1 MDHGP
6 TEQFETPAPTAPARA
21 APAKRK
27 RPVPEDV
34 LEELPANALEQT
46 RRAKRGRKPSTRKRD
61 ADEAAIAEEAAPR
74 PKKKRKAAEPLPP
87 PDAATWKRF
96 EACHTRVALP
106 SRPLTHHDRRH
117 KSSNPTSKAGK
128 KGAESI
134 KKFQQRDAASISFD
148 PIDRCTF

>member
-6 TEQFETPAPTAPARA
+6 TEQFATAAPAAPARA

-27 RPVPEDV
+27 RPVPKDV

-46 RRAKRGRKPSTRKRD
+46 RPAKRGRKPSTRKRD

-87 PDAATWKRF
+87 PDAATLEQF
-96 EACHTRVALP
+96 EACGARVACL
-106 SRPLTHHDRRH
+106 L
-117 KSSNPTSKAGK
+117 AL
-128 KGAESI
+128 
-134 KKFQQRDAASISFD
+134 
-148 PIDRCTF
+148 

>member
-6 TEQFETPAPTAPARA
+6 TEQFATAAPARA
-21 APAKRK
+21 A
-27 RPVPEDV
+27 E
-34 LEELPANALEQT
+34 
-46 RRAKRGRKPSTRKRD
+46 G
-61 ADEAAIAEEAAPR
+61 
-74 PKKKRKAAEPLPP
+74 
-87 PDAATWKRF
+87 
-96 EACHTRVALP
+96 
-106 SRPLTHHDRRH
+106 H